1 MPYNGI
7 NSNSENIAP
16 KMDLEKEEKDKF
28 WNAEY
33 NLTLGKLWEIESG
46 LPCKY
51 FLLHSLKYI
60 AINNAGTKF
69 WLKTNF

>member
-33 NLTLGKLWEIESG
+33 NLTLGKL
-46 LPCKY
+46 
-51 FLLHSLKYI
+51 
-60 AINNAGTKF
+60 
-69 WLKTNF
+69 